1 MKMLNSI
8 HDIKKELQQL
18 PDKRLIEIVS
28 TLARYKKDNKEY
40 LNYLLYYADSN
51 DAYINAIIEEV
62 DTQFAA
68 IDVKANLYFVKKS
81 LRKIL
86 RIITRYSRYIDD
98 KQVTTR
104 LLIYFCRNLK
114 ESGIPFENSKMI
126 MNMYQQQ
133 LKKINTMIDGL
144 HEDLRHD
151 FKRDIETL
159 I

>member
-18 PDKRLIEIVS
+18 PDKRLVEIVA

-104 LLIYFCRNLK
+104 LLIYFCRKLK

-126 MNMYQQQ
+126 VNMYQQQ
-133 LKKINTMIDGL
+133 LKKINTMIEGL
-144 HEDLRHD
+144 HEDFQHD
-151 FKRDIETL
+151 FKMDIENL

>member
-18 PDKRLIEIVS
+18 PDKRLIEIVT

-51 DAYINAIIEEV
+51 DAYINEIIVEV
-62 DTQFAA
+62 DTQFDA

-104 LLIYFCRNLK
+104 LLIYFCRKLK
-114 ESGIPFENSKMI
+114 ESGIPYENSKMI
-126 MNMYQQQ
+126 VNMYQQQ
-133 LKKINTMIDGL
+133 LKKINTMVDGL
-144 HEDLRHD
+144 HEDFKHD
-151 FKRDIETL
+151 FKMDIESL

>member
-1 MKMLNSI
+1 MLNSI
-8 HDIKKELQQL
+8 HDIKKELQLL
-18 PDKRLIEIVS
+18 PDKRLIEIVA

-68 IDVKANLYFVKKS
+68 IDVNANLYFIKKS

-86 RIITRYSRYIDD
+86 RIITKYSRYIDD
-98 KQVTTR
+98 KSISAR
-104 LLIYFCRNLK
+104 LLIYFCRKLN
-114 ESGIPFENSKMI
+114 ESEIPYDNNKMI
-126 MNMYQQQ
+126 VNMYQQQ
-133 LKKINTMIDGL
+133 IKKINALIDGL
-144 HEDLRHD
+144 HEDFQHD
-151 FKRDIETL
+151 FKSDMKDL